1 VYCKQINIL
10 GRQKTK
16 NMSILLCI
24 PAYNEEN
31 VIADLI
37 KKSLK
42 FVDSVVVYDDG
53 SKDKTCKIAEDAGAY
68 VITNSQ
74 NYGKG
79 FAIRSLFKYVKHHDF
94 DIIVTMDG
102 DGQFK
107 PDEIPKLCDPI
118 SNDGYDMVIGYRFDN
133 NDEMPKYRELGNKLL
148 DNMSNLASKS
158 PFRDT
163 QSGFRAYSKK
173 AIEEINFSNNGFGAD
188 AEILIKA
195 IEKKLKITEVKVT
208 VLYNTGYPTS
218 TENPVSHFTHVFA
231 SIIESILIKS
241 PLKFLGIPGMLSLIF
256 GIIISTYVLNLFN
269 EVGYFSIPFTLISL
283 GLFSFGLMLILVS
296 GLLYSF
302 NKQIKNY

>member
-1 VYCKQINIL
+1 
-10 GRQKTK
+10 
-16 NMSILLCI
+16 MSILLCI

-42 FVDSVVVYDDG
+42 FVDNVVVYDDG
-53 SKDKTCKIAEDAGAY
+53 SKDNTCNVSENAGAY
-68 VITNSQ
+68 VIRNSQ

-79 FAIRSLFKYVKHHDF
+79 FALQSLFKYAKYHDF

-107 PDEIPKLCDPI
+107 PDEIPKLCNPI
-118 SNDGYDMVIGYRFDN
+118 SNNDYDVVIGYRFDN
-133 NDEMPKYRELGNKLL
+133 NDEMPKYRELGNKVL
-148 DNMSNLASKS
+148 DNMSKLASKS
-158 PFRDT
+158 TFRDS
-163 QSGFRAYSKK
+163 QSGYRAYSKK
-173 AIEEINFSNNGFGAD
+173 AIEEINFSNNGFGVD
-188 AEILIKA
+188 SEILIKA

-218 TENPVSHFTHVFA
+218 TENPVSHFSHVFG
-231 SIIESILIKS
+231 SIVESILIKS
-241 PLKFLGIPGMLSLIF
+241 PLKFLGLPGMISLIF
-256 GIIISTYVLNLFN
+256 GIVVSAYVLNLFN

-283 GLFSFGLMLILVS
+283 GLFSFGLLLILVS

-302 NKQIKNY
+302 NRQLKNLNVR

>member
-1 VYCKQINIL
+1 V
-10 GRQKTK
+10 
-16 NMSILLCI
+16 SILLCI

-31 VIADLI
+31 VIGDLI
-37 KKSLK
+37 KNSLK

-53 SKDKTCKIAEDAGAY
+53 SEDETCKIAEDAGAY

-74 NYGKG
+74 NNGKG
-79 FAIRSLFKYVKHHDF
+79 FALRSLFKYVKYHDF

-107 PDEIPKLCDPI
+107 PDEITKLCNPI
-118 SNDGYDMVIGYRFDN
+118 SNDGYEMVIGYRFDN
-133 NDEMPKYRELGNKLL
+133 NDEMPKYRELGNKVL

-158 PFRDT
+158 PFRDS

-188 AEILIKA
+188 SEILIKA

-208 VLYNTGYPTS
+208 VLYDTGYPTS
-218 TENPVSHFTHVFA
+218 TENPVSHFIHVFG
-231 SIIESILIKS
+231 SIVESILIKN
-241 PLKFLGIPGMLSLIF
+241 PLKFLGIPGILSLIF
-256 GIIISTYVLNLFN
+256 GIIISVYVLNLFN
-269 EVGYFSIPFTLISL
+269 EIGYFSIPFTLISL
-283 GLFSFGLMLILVS
+283 GLFTFGLMLILVS

-302 NKQIKNY
+302 NRQIKNN

>member
-1 VYCKQINIL
+1 
-10 GRQKTK
+10 
-16 NMSILLCI
+16 MSILLCI

-42 FVDSVVVYDDG
+42 FVDNVVVYDDG
-53 SKDKTCKIAEDAGAY
+53 SKDNTCNVSENAGAY
-68 VITNSQ
+68 VIRNSQ

-79 FAIRSLFKYVKHHDF
+79 FALQSLFKYAKYHDF

-107 PDEIPKLCDPI
+107 PDEIPKLCNPI
-118 SNDGYDMVIGYRFDN
+118 TNNDYDMVIGYRFDN
-133 NDEMPKYRELGNKLL
+133 NDEMPKYRELGNKVL
-148 DNMSNLASKS
+148 DNMSKLASKS
-158 PFRDT
+158 TFRDS

-173 AIEEINFSNNGFGAD
+173 AIKEINFSNNGFGVD
-188 AEILIKA
+188 SEILIKA

-218 TENPVSHFTHVFA
+218 TENPVSHFSHVFG
-231 SIIESILIKS
+231 SIIESILIKN
-241 PLKFLGIPGMLSLIF
+241 PLKFLGFPGITCLIF
-256 GIIISTYVLNLFN
+256 GIVISVYVLNIFN
-269 EVGYFSIPFTLISL
+269 EFGYFSIPFTLISIA
-283 GLFSFGLMLILVS
+283 LFSFGLMLILVS

-302 NKQIKNY
+302 NRQLKNN

>member
-1 VYCKQINIL
+1 
-10 GRQKTK
+10 
-16 NMSILLCI
+16 M
-24 PAYNEEN
+24 
-31 VIADLI
+31 
-37 KKSLK
+37 
-42 FVDSVVVYDDG
+42 
-53 SKDKTCKIAEDAGAY
+53 
-68 VITNSQ
+68 TNSQ

-79 FAIRSLFKYVKHHDF
+79 FALQSLFKYVKHHDF

-118 SNDGYDMVIGYRFDN
+118 SKDDYEMVIGYRFDN

-188 AEILIKA
+188 SEILINA
-195 IEKKLKITEVKVT
+195 IDKKLKITEVKVT
-208 VLYNTGYPTS
+208 VLYDTGYPTS
-218 TENPVSHFTHVFA
+218 TENPVSHFTHVLG

-241 PLKFLGIPGMLSLIF
+241 PLKFLGIPGIISLIF
-256 GIIISTYVLNLFN
+256 GIIVSAYVLSWFN

-302 NKQIKNY
+302 NRQIKNN

>member
-1 VYCKQINIL
+1 
-10 GRQKTK
+10 
-16 NMSILLCI
+16 MSILLCI

-31 VIADLI
+31 VIADLV
-37 KKSLK
+37 KESLK

-53 SKDKTCKIAEDAGAY
+53 SKDKTSKIAEDAGAY

-79 FAIRSLFKYVKHHDF
+79 FALRSLFKYVKHHDF

-107 PDEIPKLCDPI
+107 PDEISKLCNPI
-118 SNDGYDMVIGYRFDN
+118 SNDCYDMVIGYRFDN

-188 AEILIKA
+188 SEILINA
-195 IEKKLKITEVKVT
+195 IDKKLKITEVKVT
-208 VLYNTGYPTS
+208 VLYDTGYPTS
-218 TENPVSHFTHVFA
+218 TENPVSHFTHVLG

-241 PLKFLGIPGMLSLIF
+241 PLKFLGIPGIISLIF
-256 GIIISTYVLNLFN
+256 GIIISAYVLDIFN

-302 NKQIKNY
+302 NRQIKNN